1 MTRAP
6 ELNRLQTLGAL
17 GNTPRQLFEALLA
30 LPEHLI
36 LHALQK
42 GLRA

>member
-1 MTRAP
+1 MTRAS